1 MDRLKGAAENLFAK
15 RNLSDF
21 TSVAGETEWNL
32 APHLANEIYQLFPQR
47 DRCFLL
53 TMMLGSNIN
62 HITSPTRRIILLS
75 YRTSQSASINVLTSR
90 CAL

>member
-1 MDRLKGAAENLFAK
+1 MDRLKSAAENLFANQ

-47 DRCFLL
+47 DRCFFADYDA
-53 TMMLGSNIN
+53 GK
-62 HITSPTRRIILLS
+62 
-75 YRTSQSASINVLTSR
+75 
-90 CAL
+90 